1 MEKFELFRISK
12 LFDIRTKWLIA
23 MKTFVLLFFV
33 FTIQLNASVLSQQK
47 VSLNMSNVSAKE
59 LIKEI
64 EAQTNLGF
72 IYNLREIEKLNGIS
86 IEAEE
91 QTVKEVLE
99 DVLEG
104 TDLTYEIENSVIII
118 MPKPAEAVK
127 SVQQEKKTL
136 KGKVVDGEGIGLP
149 GVSVVV
155 KGTSIGV
162 ATDIDGNYSL
172 EIDSN
177 NAVLVFSFVGMMPQ
191 EIAFAGQVVQNVTLT
206 ADSEQMA
213 EVVVT
218 GYQTISKERASGSFE
233 KVSTEALEDRATLNI
248 IDKLEGQTSGVLF
261 QNGAITI
268 RGVSS
273 MNASTAPLI
282 VLDGFPIENNSGAGS
297 NDFLESIN
305 PNDVESIT
313 ILKDAAAAS
322 IWGSRASNGVIVIT
336 SKKGRG
342 KGKANIEFSS
352 TLSITPEA
360 DLYTL
365 RRASTE
371 SFLELEKHFAD
382 FGYKEL
388 PSPWAVSKPAFKEG
402 LDTYL
407 KFNDGQM
414 TEAQKDAIINRLSG
428 IDVRDEYADL
438 FLRKAVRQQYHL
450 SVNGATEKS
459 NYYASLSY
467 DDNNA
472 QMKGVDNDR
481 IVSNLRIQTK
491 LSDRVSFN
499 ASISA
504 TIRNSEANGAPALS
518 SLASYQRIL
527 DENGNYVASP
537 NGYAQDAKDSHAAMN
552 NSPYD
557 WTYNAFQEFE
567 NKDNSNQNVDL
578 RMQAGLN
585 VNILKG
591 LDFEGRYQYEWG
603 NEKGQDIY
611 NENTYYVRNQVN
623 MYAHVGSDGKMV
635 YPIPMGQIR
644 SDANSHSKSF
654 TTRAQ
659 LNFNR
664 SFDEG
669 KHQVYAIGGVE
680 FRQTEYES
688 NNMTKYGY
696 DPVSLQYKK
705 VNYDTE
711 YPRAFSY
718 WTSKLSDNTSFSYLK
733 NRYASYYGN
742 AGYTL
747 DEKYTVTGSVRL
759 DDSNLFGA
767 SKEYRNVPLWSV
779 GTNWQIHKED
789 FMNLDFVNRLTFRA
803 TYGTGGN
810 IDKSTSPYLTA
821 AVTSDWQTQHQ
832 FAYIQNPKNPN
843 LRWEKTATTNIGLD
857 YALFNNRVSGSIE
870 YYNRQSTD
878 LLGNVS
884 LNSIYGFDSAK
895 MNFAEMSN
903 KGIDFSVNVGI
914 LNKDLKWNAIANFSY
929 NKNNVEKVE
938 LADES
943 VSGALNSYWGT
954 SSARVGKPFHHLYS
968 YRWAGL
974 SADGMPQVFN
984 ENGDVI
990 DHYTPM
996 ESVDGLNYEGTTTP
1010 KYYGSFQNVLSY
1022 KGLRLSALITYK
1034 LGHVFRTST
1043 VDYSGLKSAYELN
1056 TIHEH
1061 FDARWKAAGD
1071 ENITDIPV
1079 LPEDPNVVSG
1089 YWKAYSLYGSHRI
1102 ESASHI
1108 RFNDVVIS
1116 YDLPKSW
1123 FKSVGIQSLNI
1134 GAQVRNLGVI
1144 TFNDEDIDPE
1154 NIIGESGYGK
1164 IRPEYTFSLKARF

>member
-1 MEKFELFRISK
+1 M
-12 LFDIRTKWLIA
+12 
-23 MKTFVLLFFV
+23 VLSV
-33 FTIQLNASVLSQQK
+33 VQLSASVYSQNTRF
-47 VSLNMSNVSAKE
+47 NMEMTNQTLIEVFEEIRNNSEFSFVYDLDDVESIMNVNVSEQDATVE
-59 LIKEI
+59 EI
-64 EAQTNLGF
+64 LNSCLENTN
-72 IYNLREIEKLNGIS
+72 
-86 IEAEE
+86 
-91 QTVKEVLE
+91 
-99 DVLEG
+99 
-104 TDLTYEIENSVIII
+104 LTYEVIDKVVVVKQKPYVA
-118 MPKPAEAVK
+118 PKSKQE
-127 SVQQEKKTL
+127 EKK
-136 KGKVVDGEGIGLP
+136 KIQGKVTDNTGVALP
-149 GVSVVV
+149 GVSVVI
-155 KGTSIGV
+155 KGTNVGV
-162 ATDIDGNYSL
+162 ATDIDGNYSI
-172 EIDSN
+172 EIEN
-177 NAVLVFSFVGMMPQ
+177 ENAVLIFSFVGMNPQ
-191 EIAFAGQVVQNVTLT
+191 EIAYTGQFVQNVTLT
-206 ADSEQMA
+206 ADTEQMA

-233 KVSTEALEDRATLNI
+233 KVSAEALEERATLNI

-261 QNGAITI
+261 ENGAITI
-268 RGVSS
+268 RGISS
-273 MNASTAPLI
+273 MNASTSPLI
-282 VLDGFPIENNSGAGS
+282 VLDGFPIEG
-297 NDFLESIN
+297 DLEKIN
-305 PNDVESIT
+305 PNDVESMT

-322 IWGSRASNGVIVIT
+322 IWGARASNGVIVIT
-336 SKKGRG
+336 SKRGSG

-352 TLSITPEA
+352 TFSITPEA
-360 DLYTL
+360 DLYSL

-382 FGYKEL
+382 FKYKEL
-388 PSPWAVSKPAFKEG
+388 PSPWALSQPAYKEG

-407 KFNDGQM
+407 RFNDGQM
-414 TEAQKDAIINRLSG
+414 TEAQKDAIINRLKG

-467 DDNNA
+467 DDNNTY
-472 QMKGVDNDR
+472 MKGVENDR
-481 IVSNLRIQTK
+481 IVSNIRLQTK

-499 ASISA
+499 AAISA
-504 TIRNSEANGAPALS
+504 TIRNSESNGAPSLS
-518 SLASYQRIL
+518 SLASYQQIL
-527 DENGNYVASP
+527 DENGDYVASP
-537 NGYAQDAKDSHAAMN
+537 YGYAQEAKDSHAAVN

-603 NEKGQDIY
+603 NQKGQNIY

-644 SDANSHSKSF
+644 SDANAYSKSF

-688 NNMTKYGY
+688 NDMTKYGY

-742 AGYTL
+742 AGYTF
-747 DEKYTVTGSVRL
+747 DQKYTVTGSVRL

-810 IDKSTSPYLTA
+810 IDKTTSPYLTA

-843 LRWEKTATTNIGLD
+843 LRWEKTATTNIGVD

-878 LLGNVS
+878 LLGDVS
-884 LNSIYGFDSAK
+884 LNAIYGFDSAL

-903 KGIDFSVNVGI
+903 KGMDFSVNVGI

-943 VSGALNSYWGT
+943 VSGAVNSYWGN
-954 SSARVGKPFHHLYS
+954 SSARVGKPLNHLYS

-974 SADGMPQVFN
+974 STEGMPQVYN
-984 ENGDVI
+984 ENGEVI

-996 ESVDGLNYEGTTTP
+996 EEVDGLKYEGSTTP

-1022 KGLRLSALITYK
+1022 KGLRLSMLITYK
-1034 LGHVFRTST
+1034 LGHVFRVSS
-1043 VDYSGLKSAYELN
+1043 VDYSSLKSAYQLN
-1056 TIHEH
+1056 VVHED
-1061 FDARWKAAGD
+1061 FEKRWRQAGD
-1071 ENITDIPV
+1071 ESRTDVPV
-1079 LPEDPNVVSG
+1079 LPEDVNVVSG
-1089 YWKAYSLYGSHRI
+1089 YWSTYSNFGSHNV

-1108 RFNDVVIS
+1108 RFNDVVLS

-1123 FKSVGIQSLNI
+1123 FKSVGLKSLNV

>member
-1 MEKFELFRISK
+1 MELSNQTLIEVFEE
-12 LFDIRTKWLIA
+12 IRNNSEFS
-23 MKTFVLLFFV
+23 FVYDMDDV
-33 FTIQLNASVLSQQK
+33 EGIMNV
-47 VSLNMSNVSAKE
+47 NVSEQDATVE
-59 LIKEI
+59 EI
-64 EAQTNLGF
+64 
-72 IYNLREIEKLNGIS
+72 LNS
-86 IEAEE
+86 C
-91 QTVKEVLE
+91 LE
-99 DVLEG
+99 D
-104 TDLTYEIENSVIII
+104 TNLTYEVIDKVVIVKQKPYVA
-118 MPKPAEAVK
+118 PKSE
-127 SVQQEKKTL
+127 QQEKKSI
-136 KGKVVDGEGIGLP
+136 KGKVTDNEGVGLP

-155 KGTSIGV
+155 KGTSVGV
-162 ATDIDGNYSL
+162 ATDIDGNYSI
-172 EIDSN
+172 EIEN
-177 NAVLVFSFVGMMPQ
+177 ENAVLVFSFVGMTPQ
-191 EIAFAGQVVQNVTLT
+191 EIAYKGQFVQNVTLT
-206 ADSEQMA
+206 VDSEQMA

-233 KVSTEALEDRATLNI
+233 KVSAEALEDRATLNI

-261 QNGAITI
+261 ENGAITI
-268 RGVSS
+268 RGISS
-273 MNASTAPLI
+273 MNASTKPLI
-282 VLDGFPIENNSGAGS
+282 VLDGFPIENNSGGSS

-305 PNDVESIT
+305 PNDVESMT

-322 IWGSRASNGVIVIT
+322 IWGARASNGVIVIT
-336 SKKGRG
+336 SKKGKG
-342 KGKANIEFSS
+342 KGKTNIEFSS
-352 TLSITPEA
+352 TLSITPEP
-360 DLYTL
+360 DLYSL
-365 RRASTE
+365 RRASTA
-371 SFLELEKHFAD
+371 SFLELEQHFAD

-388 PSPWAVSKPAFKEG
+388 PSPWAVSRPAFNEG
-402 LDTYL
+402 LDTFL
-407 KFNDGQM
+407 KYNDGQM
-414 TEAQKDAIINRLSG
+414 TEAEKDAIINRLKG

-472 QMKGVDNDR
+472 YMKGIDSDR
-481 IVSNLRIQTK
+481 IVSNLRLQTK

-499 ASISA
+499 AAISA
-504 TIRNSEANGAPALS
+504 TIRNNEGNGAPALS
-518 SLASYQRIL
+518 SLASYQSIL
-527 DENGNYVASP
+527 DENGNYIAQP
-537 NGYAQDAKDSHAAMN
+537 YGYAQDGKENHAAMN
-552 NSPYD
+552 NLPYD
-557 WTYNAFQEFE
+557 WTYNAYQEFE
-567 NKDNSNQNVDL
+567 NKDNSTQNVDL

-585 VNILKG
+585 VKLLKG

-603 NEKGQDIY
+603 NQKVQDLY
-611 NENTYYVRNQVN
+611 NENTYYVRNSVN
-623 MYAHVGSDGKMV
+623 MRAHIGTDGKMV

-644 SDANSHSKSF
+644 SDANAYTKSF

-664 SFDEG
+664 SFKDG

-680 FRQTEYES
+680 FRQTEYEK

-718 WTSKLSDNTSFSYLK
+718 WTSKLSDNTSFAFEK

-747 DEKYTVTGSVRL
+747 DEKYTLTGSVRL

-789 FMNLDFVNRLTFRA
+789 FMNLDFINRLTLRA

-843 LRWEKTATTNIGLD
+843 LRWEKTATTNIGVD
-857 YALFNNRVSGSIE
+857 YAIWNNRISGSIE

-884 LNSIYGFDSAK
+884 LNSIYGFDMAK

-943 VSGALNSYWGT
+943 VNGAISYGGSGQ
-954 SSARVGKPFHHLYS
+954 ARVGKPLHHIYS

-974 SADGMPQVFN
+974 SSEGLPQVYN
-984 ENGDVI
+984 ENGEVI
-990 DHYTPM
+990 DHNTPI
-996 ESVDGLNYEGTTTP
+996 EEVEALKYEGTTTP

-1022 KGLRLSALITYK
+1022 KGLRLSMLITYK
-1034 LGHVFRTST
+1034 LGHKFRTPTINYAS
-1043 VDYSGLKSAYELN
+1043 LKNAYALN
-1056 TIHEH
+1056 TVHEH
-1061 FDARWKAAGD
+1061 FDKRWMQAGD
-1071 ENITDIPV
+1071 ENRTDIPV
-1079 LPEDPNVVSG
+1079 LPEDPNLVRG
-1089 YWKAYSLYGSHRI
+1089 YWGTYTLNGSHRV

-1108 RFNDVVIS
+1108 RFNDVVLS

-1154 NIIGESGYGK
+1154 YIIGESGYGK
-1164 IRPEYTFSLKARF
+1164 RRPEYTFSLKARF

>member
-1 MEKFELFRISK
+1 MKFTFMLMVLSVVQLSASVYSQNTRFNMKMTNQTLIEVFEE
-12 LFDIRTKWLIA
+12 IRNNSEFSFVYDMDDVEDVKSV
-23 MKTFVLLFFV
+23 TFVEEGATV
-33 FTIQLNASVLSQQK
+33 EQILNACF
-47 VSLNMSNVSAKE
+47 E
-59 LIKEI
+59 D
-64 EAQTNLGF
+64 TN
-72 IYNLREIEKLNGIS
+72 
-86 IEAEE
+86 
-91 QTVKEVLE
+91 
-99 DVLEG
+99 
-104 TDLTYEIENSVIII
+104 LTYEVIDKVVVVKQKPYVA
-118 MPKPAEAVK
+118 PK
-127 SVQQEKKTL
+127 SIQQEKKNI
-136 KGKVVDGEGIGLP
+136 KGKVTDNEGVALP
-149 GVSVVV
+149 GVSVVI
-155 KGTSIGV
+155 KGTSVGV
-162 ATDIDGNYSL
+162 ATDIEGNYSI
-172 EIDSN
+172 EIEN
-177 NAVLVFSFVGMMPQ
+177 ENAVLIFSFVGMNPV
-191 EIAFAGQVVQNVTLT
+191 EIAYTGQFVQNVTLT
-206 ADSEQMA
+206 ADTEQMA

-233 KVSTEALEDRATLNI
+233 KVSAEALEERATLNI

-261 QNGAITI
+261 ENGAITI
-268 RGVSS
+268 RGISS
-273 MNASTAPLI
+273 MNASTSPLI
-282 VLDGFPIENNSGAGS
+282 VLDGFPIEG
-297 NDFLESIN
+297 DLEKIN
-305 PNDVESIT
+305 PNDVESMT

-322 IWGSRASNGVIVIT
+322 IWGARASNGVIVIT
-336 SKKGRG
+336 SKRGSG

-360 DLYTL
+360 DLYSL

-382 FGYKEL
+382 FKYKEL
-388 PSPWAVSKPAFKEG
+388 PSPWALSQPAYKEG

-407 KFNDGQM
+407 RFNDGQM
-414 TEAQKDAIINRLSG
+414 TEAQKDAIINRLKG

-467 DDNNA
+467 DDNNTR
-472 QMKGVDNDR
+472 MKGVENDR
-481 IVSNLRIQTK
+481 IVSNLRLQTK

-499 ASISA
+499 AAISA
-504 TIRNSEANGAPALS
+504 TIRNSESNGAPGLS
-518 SLASYQRIL
+518 SLASYQQIL
-527 DENGNYVASP
+527 DENGDYVASP
-537 NGYAQDAKDSHAAMN
+537 YSYAQDAKDSHAATN

-557 WTYNAFQEFE
+557 WTYNTFQEFE

-578 RMQAGLN
+578 RIQAGLN

-611 NENTYYVRNQVN
+611 NENTYLVRNQVN

-644 SDANSHSKSF
+644 SDANSYSKSF

-680 FRQTEYES
+680 LRQTEYES

-718 WTSKLSDNTSFSYLK
+718 WTSKLTDNTSFTYLK

-742 AGYTL
+742 AGYTF
-747 DEKYTVTGSVRL
+747 DQKYTVTGSVRL

-821 AVTSDWQTQHQ
+821 VVSSDWQTQHQ
-832 FAYIQNPKNPN
+832 FAYISNPKNPN

-884 LNSIYGFDSAK
+884 LNAIYGFDSAK

-943 VSGALNSYWGT
+943 VNGAINSYSGY
-954 SSARVGKPFHHLYS
+954 SSARVGKPLNHLYS

-974 SADGMPQVFN
+974 SSEGMPQVYN
-984 ENGDVI
+984 ENGEVI
-990 DHYTPM
+990 DHNTPM
-996 ESVDGLNYEGTTTP
+996 ESVEGLKYEGSTTP

-1022 KGLRLSALITYK
+1022 KGLRLSMLITYK
-1034 LGHVFRTST
+1034 LGYVFRTST
-1043 VDYSGLKSAYELN
+1043 VNYSDLKSAYELN
-1056 TIHEH
+1056 TVHEH
-1061 FDARWKAAGD
+1061 FDARWKTAGD
-1071 ENITDIPV
+1071 ENFTDIPV

-1089 YWKAYSLYGSHRI
+1089 YWEAYSGYGSHRV

-1108 RFNDVVIS
+1108 RFNDVVLS

-1123 FKSVGIQSLNI
+1123 FKSVGLQSLNV

-1144 TFNDEDIDPE
+1144 TFNDENIDPE